1 MENDKKLQVVTQQRK
16 KECLESALFELGLDS
31 PFYASMLQELNI
43 SYNMMVPTAGIYYDK
58 KREEFNIALN
68 PYYFTSLE
76 KKERAAILFHE
87 ILHFSHKHLLR
98 APKELTQDQQKL
110 HNIAMDMA
118 INQMIKNLPEGA
130 VRVKD
135 FKFKDTNGNT
145 HPYPV
150 FRTYEE
156 YHQLLEM
163 DVEQQKDGDDGDQ
176 GEGNKFGKM
185 RIKAGSPNKDVLEG
199 YAPMDSHDLWEGMTE
214 EEKQDMMKEMA
225 KVVQR
230 TVEKSSYG
238 HTIVPDNIK
247 DLLEELNNRIKGID
261 YKRILKEAIKKTVAV
276 QDRKPTWKRPNKRY
290 GVYAPGTKTG
300 DLPHVTILI
309 DSSGSISYNE
319 LDEGLKLVDGF
330 LKVGAKKCTLGFWHT
345 EMYHT
350 EKFKYKQGL
359 VKDNLQSGGTDINCV
374 MEYIEKTKPDLT
386 IVFTD
391 GCYSQSPL
399 TAKGNQIIW
408 IITSGGDENHPQK
421 HVGKTL
427 KLENLLKT

>member
-1 MENDKKLQVVTQQRK
+1 MSNKKEVILVKPEEITQQRK

-43 SYNMMVPTAGIYYDK
+43 AYSSVLVPTAGIYYDK

-68 PYYFTSLE
+68 PFYFTNLE
-76 KKERAAILFHE
+76 KKQRAAILFHE

-98 APKELTQDQQKL
+98 APKELTEQEQKL

-118 INQMIKNLPEGA
+118 INQMIKNLPDGK
-130 VRVKD
+130 VDVKD
-135 FKFKDTNGNT
+135 FKYKDANGKAS
-145 HPYPV
+145 PYPV

-156 YHQLLEM
+156 YFQLLDA
-163 DVEQQKDGDDGDQ
+163 DVKQEEKQKGSSQNKEQLDKY
-176 GEGNKFGKM
+176 K
-185 RIKAGSPNKDVLEG
+185 
-199 YAPMDSHDLWEGMTE
+199 PMDSHDLWEGMSD
-214 EEKQDMMKEMA
+214 EEKQNAMKEMA

-230 TVEKSSYG
+230 TVDKSSYG

-261 YKRILKEAIKKTVAV
+261 YKRILKDAIKRTVSV

-300 DLPHVTILI
+300 DLPSVEIFI

-319 LDEGLKLVDGF
+319 LDEGLKMTDGF
-330 LKVGAKKCTLGFWHT
+330 LKVGAKNCMLTFWHT
-345 EMYHT
+345 EVYHT
-350 EKFKYKQGL
+350 QKFRYRQNL
-359 VKDNLQSGGTDINCV
+359 VKDNLQSGGTDITCV
-374 MEYIEKTKPDLT
+374 MQYIEKHKPDLS

-391 GCYSQSPL
+391 GCYSQSDIK
-399 TAKGNQIIW
+399 AEGNQIIW
-408 IITSGGDENHPQK
+408 IITSNGDENHPMR
-421 HVGKTL
+421 HVGKTI
-427 KLENLLKT
+427 KLANLLKT

>member
-1 MENDKKLQVVTQQRK
+1 MDKLPIITEQRK
-16 KECLESALFELGLDS
+16 KECLESALFELSLDS

-76 KKERAAILFHE
+76 KKQRSAILFHE

-98 APKELTQDQQKL
+98 APKELNEKEQKL

-118 INQMIKNLPEGA
+118 INQLIRNLPEGA
-130 VRVKD
+130 VNVKD
-135 FKFKDTNGNT
+135 YKYKDNT
-145 HPYPV
+145 GKVQAYPI

-156 YHQLLEM
+156 YFQLLDA
-163 DVEQQKDGDDGDQ
+163 DVKQEEQQ
-176 GEGNKFGKM
+176 EGSSQNKEQLDKYM
-185 RIKAGSPNKDVLEG
+185 
-199 YAPMDSHDLWEGMTE
+199 PMDSHDLWEGMTE
-214 EEKQDMMKEMA
+214 EEKQNAMKEMA

-261 YKRILKEAIKKTVAV
+261 YKRILKDAIKRTVSV

-319 LDEGLKLVDGF
+319 LDEGLKMVDGF

-350 EKFKYKQGL
+350 EKFRYRQGL
-359 VKDNLQSGGTDINCV
+359 VRDRLQSGGTSVDCV
-374 MEYIEKTKPDLT
+374 LNYIEQTKPDLT
-386 IVFTD
+386 IIFTD
-391 GCYSQSPL
+391 GFYDKSEIK
-399 TAKGNQIIW
+399 AKGNQIIW
-408 IITSGGDENHPQK
+408 IITSNGQISHPMA

-427 KLENLLKT
+427 KLENILKS